1 LTYILLDEEKTEGE
15 KLVINLQDAQDT
27 LADKIEKSEL
37 QLFKNSAPL
46 KATDLKT
53 ISGKEVSYTEEVD
66 ENGNVRRKAVFGD
79 ENNDDNEDEDDEDDE
94 DDDEMEEDDDD
105 EEEEDDDDDDEEEE
119 EDDDDDGEAKK
130 DADEIKRKRRR
141 AFDKYDNEEQ
151 NDEEIAFAES
161 DSEFDVD
168 DDDDENG
175 ELNWKI
181 GMAER
186 AAANFKDVKRKKNLM
201 QIVYDGSDSEE
212 SEESEEE
219 NNDDDE
225 LFVKVKPQKRVS
237 TDTMDTSKL
246 ILLNDDLEDWSDE
259 ETIESLRYRF
269 ITGDGNNKNN
279 NGNGDGE
286 EDEVY
291 GDFEDLETGEV
302 VKAEDNN
309 NDDDENN
316 ENEVGDDG
324 LTEEERLA
332 KKKEELKKKFDAEYD
347 GEEEENDNFYEEIKS
362 GINKQLELNRAEFEE
377 DDPETR
383 AKIEGYRPGQ
393 YVRILI
399 KNLPCEFIE
408 HFDPAYP
415 VIVGGLL
422 STEEAFGF
430 MQVRHIYIKNLNIYI
445 YIYI

>member
-1 LTYILLDEEKTEGE
+1 ME
-15 KLVINLQDAQDT
+15 DT
-27 LADKIEKSEL
+27 D
-37 QLFKNSAPL
+37 Q
-46 KATDLKT
+46 T
-53 ISGKEVSYTEEVD
+53 
-66 ENGNVRRKAVFGD
+66 
-79 ENNDDNEDEDDEDDE
+79 
-94 DDDEMEEDDDD
+94 
-105 EEEEDDDDDDEEEE
+105 
-119 EDDDDDGEAKK
+119 
-130 DADEIKRKRRR
+130 KRKRRR

-161 DSEFDVD
+161 DSELGDD

-219 NNDDDE
+219 NNDEDE
-225 LFVKVKPQKRVS
+225 LFVKVKPQKRIS
-237 TDTMDTSKL
+237 TDTIDTSKL

-269 ITGDGNNKNN
+269 ITGDGNSKTN
-279 NGNGDGE
+279 NGDGE

-302 VKAEDNN
+302 VKGEDNDN
-309 NDDDENN
+309 EDDGDN

-430 MQVRHIYIKNLNIYI
+430 IQVSYIHKPTYKHLYNLIYII
-445 YIYI
+445 